1 MAAGECQ
8 HLANEAVCTR
18 CRRESRLDLG
28 LAIANLTGVQSLNV
42 ARYDGEQIVEVVCD
56 ASGKLTDHLHP
67 LGLDHLL
74 FGPLAFPTLGSLVAE
89 PSQGK
94 PTHECDG
101 QRTDGDE
108 CAV

>member
-8 HLANEAVCTR
+8 HLADEAVSAR
-18 CRRESRLDLG
+18 CSRESRLDLG

-42 ARYDGEQIVEVVCD
+42 ARYDREQIVEVVCD

-67 LGLDHLL
+67 LGLDQLL
-74 FGPLAFPTLGSLVAE
+74 FGLFAFPNLGSLIAE
-89 PSQGK
+89 SLQGQ

-101 QRTDGDE
+101 QRADGDE
-108 CAV
+108 HSV